1 MKEFFIKHG
10 WFSSM
15 LIGIGMLLASLII
28 GEVFP
33 WQTPVACLLILLA
46 LLGEGTSTKIK

>member
-33 WQTPVACLLILLA
+33 WQTPVACLLIILSLV
-46 LLGEGTSTKIK
+46 LEGATKKW